1 MANIYTA
8 NSDTLIET
16 LANHI
21 FKDYGEEMGSA
32 IINKN
37 FLYSLMDRKGKKM
50 VVGGLDFTETLLTSS
65 NSNFGYRSHYSEI
78 PSDNQDPTR
87 TLAFEPVTFTGTLI
101 INEKHK
107 KQNQGKA
114 AIRSLLK
121 TLQQQANET
130 IENAFNTQLWDASP
144 TAGVE
149 PESLPSIVSA
159 TPTTGTIGGV
169 SRVTNTWA
177 RNKVYTT
184 AIADIGSEAG
194 LATLHAE
201 RFQLG
206 GAANDLPDVSMTT
219 PTLFGGLYAFMDN
232 KRQLRSDEQST
243 KLGFE
248 NFYLGPTLVGYDAQ
262 CAAGYFYYVN
272 TKHLFLK
279 FLQGAEWV
287 FEPFSRKDN
296 SLNSTS
302 VFYTFY
308 NLTTNLPSAH
318 EVFTNVSTS

>member
-8 NSDTLIET
+8 NTDTQIET

-21 FKDYGEEMGSA
+21 FKDYGAEMGSA
-32 IINKN
+32 IIAKN
-37 FLYSLMDRKGKKM
+37 FLYAILDKKGKKM
-50 VVGGLDFTETLLTSS
+50 TAGGLDFTETVITTE
-65 NSNFGYRSHYSEI
+65 NTNFGYRSHVSDI
-78 PSDNQDPTR
+78 PANLQDPTK
-87 TLAFEPVTFTGTLI
+87 TLSFEPLSLTGTLV

-107 KQNQGKA
+107 RMNQGKA
-114 AIRSLLK
+114 QIRNLLK

-130 IENAFNTQLWDASP
+130 IENLFNRQAWDTAP
-144 TAGVE
+144 TSGIE
-149 PESLPSIVSA
+149 PESVPSLVSA

-177 RNKVYTT
+177 RNRLYST
-184 AIADIGSEAG
+184 AISDIGSEAG
-194 LATLHAE
+194 LATLHSE

-206 GAANDLPDVSMTT
+206 GAINDTPDVAITT
-219 PTLFGGLYAFMDN
+219 PTLFGGLYGYMDN
-232 KRQLRSDEQST
+232 KRQLTSDEQMV

-248 NFYLGPTLVGYDAQ
+248 NFRLGSALVSYDSQ
-262 CAAGYFYYVN
+262 CPSSYFYYLN

-279 FLQGAEWV
+279 FLEGAEWV
-287 FEPFSRKDN
+287 FEPFSRKGN
-296 SLNSTS
+296 NLNSTS